1 MKLPLPGVTAP
12 PRAATQGPLA
22 SAPQP
27 RPHVD
32 EADRVALGATSTQP
46 RVQSHHALTEDALPQ
61 ASTAVVAAHA
71 EPPQAST
78 AVLPPHRAEP
88 PSPTAFA
95 HARQPMPQVTPAS
108 PTMGAVVPEGQM
120 TAAVRPEPMHRP
132 AVIDVIDDAPEPL
145 TVPAAPIV
153 ARPAAQAAPPPKP
166 AVLPPSMLVT
176 QPGLPGPFAAAREIH
191 ENPSIPQR
199 PASLPEVPR
208 VAEPAPVAPAPVFDE
223 PVAARGDVVTAEP
236 ASLWRR
242 TGAWLADLGFVVGL
256 VLGFLFIAM
265 TVIAPKNLTPVQQL
279 VAIAAPGG
287 ALAAVLAFVY
297 TTIFA
302 FLWNGRTPGRRI
314 FGIHLVD
321 VTGHA
326 PAPARALLRA
336 MLSLV
341 SFGLFLSGF
350 WLALFDRH
358 GQTLHDKLT
367 RTFVVKLQDA

>member
-1 MKLPLPGVTAP
+1 M
-12 PRAATQGPLA
+12 
-22 SAPQP
+22 
-27 RPHVD
+27 
-32 EADRVALGATSTQP
+32 
-46 RVQSHHALTEDALPQ
+46 QSHHALVEDA
-61 ASTAVVAAHA
+61 ASTAVVAAHD
-71 EPPQAST
+71 PQPQSST

-95 HARQPMPQVTPAS
+95 QARQPLPQVTPAS
-108 PTMGAVVPEGQM
+108 PTMGAVIPEGQM
-120 TAAVRPEPMHRP
+120 TAVARTEPTQRPAPV
-132 AVIDVIDDAPEPL
+132 AVIDDTPEPL
-145 TVPAAPIV
+145 TVPAAPV
-153 ARPAAQAAPPPKP
+153 ARIPTPQAAPPPKP

-176 QPGLPGPFAAAREIH
+176 QPGLPGPFAAAREIQ

-199 PASLPEVPR
+199 PASLPELPR
-208 VAEPAPVAPAPVFDE
+208 VAEPASMPEAPVFDD
-223 PVAARGDVVTAEP
+223 PVAAREDVVTAEP

-242 TGAWLADLGFVVGL
+242 TGAWLADLTFVVGL

-265 TVIAPKNLTPVQQL
+265 TVIAPKNLSPVQQL
-279 VAIAAPGG
+279 LAVAAPGG

-321 VTGHA
+321 VSGHA

-336 MLSLV
+336 LLSLV